1 MQEEFART
9 TEQPKMRPMT
19 LDVARG
25 AMPLFRRIA
34 DTLADAIARGD
45 YAVGGQLPTEFTLM
59 RMFGASRF
67 TIREALGELR
77 SAGLISSRRGSGS
90 VVVRATAE
98 VPVFGESYRSID
110 DFLAGVVEAPTR
122 VQSVIDVVADA
133 ELAAELGCEEGR
145 QFLLARG
152 LRRRRNQPGQPPLA
166 VVYAYIN
173 AIYGAIRP
181 HLLTLS
187 ESIAAT
193 MEKLLGLRVQRIVQE
208 LEPVVLDSEA
218 ATLLAVPAGGAAML
232 VRRWYYL
239 DADEL
244 LLASRSIYPQGQQ
257 VYRTDLRRSTSANE
271 NAR

>member
-1 MQEEFART
+1 M
-9 TEQPKMRPMT
+9 MLPMA
-19 LDVARG
+19 LNVARG
-25 AMPLFRRIA
+25 ATPLFRRIA

-45 YAVGGQLPTEFTLM
+45 YSVGAQLPPEFTLM

-90 VVVRATAE
+90 VVLRASAQE
-98 VPVFGESYRSID
+98 PVFSESYSSID
-110 DFLAGVVEAPTR
+110 EFLAGVVEAPTR
-122 VQSVIDVVADA
+122 VQSVIDLVADA

-145 QFLLARG
+145 QFLLVRG
-152 LRRRRNQPGQPPLA
+152 LRYRRNQPGEPPLA
-166 VVYAYIN
+166 LVHAYVN
-173 AIYGAIRP
+173 TIYSSIRP

-218 ATLLAVPAGGAAML
+218 AALLAVPAGGAAML

-239 DADEL
+239 DAGEL

-257 VYRTDLRRSTSANE
+257 VYRTELRRGTSANE